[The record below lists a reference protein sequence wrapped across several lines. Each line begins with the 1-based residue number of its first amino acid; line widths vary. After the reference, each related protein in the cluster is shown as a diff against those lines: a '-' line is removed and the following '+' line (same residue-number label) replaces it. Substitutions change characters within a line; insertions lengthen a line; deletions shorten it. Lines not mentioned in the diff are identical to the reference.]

1 MNSFGMMSLEPPSFR
16 HFSPKIF
23 DQYTDEGLQKMIDR
37 ANEYILPSVDK
48 RGIEVLPID
57 FVPGAYSVICQRGK
71 ECYDHGKT
79 LHLLCT
85 K

>member
-1 MNSFGMMSLEPPSFR
+1 
-16 HFSPKIF
+16 
-23 DQYTDEGLQKMIDR
+23 MIDR

-48 RGIEVLPID
+48 RGIEVLPKD
-57 FVPGAYSVICQRGK
+57 FVPGACSVICQRGK

-79 LHLLCT
+79 LYLLCA